1 MLEFLGDIWH
11 WHPPVGVWIGVL
23 GLLGVVVP
31 LFRDISKIGKPEKA
45 VWTFVLFA
53 LLLLEIKTVY
63 QDRNEDDAEQAEA
76 RAEQLREFN
85 KIAGGI
91 DNTIAISNQHF
102 DGTMGNL
109 TNLLA
114 KEDKNLIQTMGGD
127 GFPYFL
133 PTYPTTVSKDGV
145 IFPVKVAYINFKKL
159 PLVDVSVD
167 IMLRESKGEKTE
179 DWARRVGGAAGSP
192 FHPWHVN
199 LGTILPGISESPIQL
214 QAGNRYYFYITTRRG
229 DFNERINIDHDDHAP
244 EGWKLSLCL
253 YQANSN
259 KLLEGKCDD

>member
-1 MLEFLGDIWH
+1 
-11 WHPPVGVWIGVL
+11 
-23 GLLGVVVP
+23 
-31 LFRDISKIGKPEKA
+31 
-45 VWTFVLFA
+45 
-53 LLLLEIKTVY
+53 
-63 QDRNEDDAEQAEA
+63 
-76 RAEQLREFN
+76 
-85 KIAGGI
+85 
-91 DNTIAISNQHF
+91 
-102 DGTMGNL
+102 MGNL